1 MGADASVLF
10 DRNQQESKRDSGQD
24 FVHMGRFWSLHNQST
39 PHQNALASTDANA
52 TETGHRQSR
61 PSWTLLRRGHHLGPP
76 RPLYPWA
83 GPCENRHV
91 SSEMNPGPYS
101 DQHPDEYSPQNSAYS
116 ASSGS
121 SPSSASSGDGASS
134 ANEDVASLSYE
145 RAREE
150 LVAVVQRLEAG
161 SVPLEDSLA
170 LWERGEA
177 LAQRCQTWRDDAR
190 ARLAAVAQ
198 DESAD

>member
-1 MGADASVLF
+1 
-10 DRNQQESKRDSGQD
+10 
-24 FVHMGRFWSLHNQST
+24 
-39 PHQNALASTDANA
+39 
-52 TETGHRQSR
+52 
-61 PSWTLLRRGHHLGPP
+61 
-76 RPLYPWA
+76 
-83 GPCENRHV
+83 
-91 SSEMNPGPYS
+91 MNPGPYS
-101 DQHPDEYSPQNSAYS
+101 DQYPDEDSPQNSPYS

-121 SPSSASSGDGASS
+121 SGSSASSAPSAGGASG

-170 LWERGEA
+170 LWERGEV
-177 LAQRCQTWRDDAR
+177 LAQRCQTWLDEAR

-198 DESAD
+198 EDPED